1 MPPCDQIMLLAK
13 CLFPPF
19 IDSEDTCE
27 LLYREI
33 DKFKP
38 FWLVFGSHHFVLMS
52 QQKPKNKRL
61 DLKSVLSVSPMGST
75 VPQTLYEDL
84 KSIFSNL
91 VAVFSFYGMTEMFQ
105 VVTYSFDVTQLGFV
119 GPDVQVKIVDPET
132 QEILGPNQGFIY

>member
-1 MPPCDQIMLLAK
+1 
-13 CLFPPF
+13 
-19 IDSEDTCE
+19 
-27 LLYREI
+27 
-33 DKFKP
+33 
-38 FWLVFGSHHFVLMS
+38 MS
-52 QQKPKNKRL
+52 QQKPKDKRL

-132 QEILGPNQGFIY
+132 EEILGPNQGFIY

>member
-1 MPPCDQIMLLAK
+1 M
-13 CLFPPF
+13 
-19 IDSEDTCE
+19 
-27 LLYREI
+27 
-33 DKFKP
+33 
-38 FWLVFGSHHFVLMS
+38 FGSHHFVLMS
-52 QQKPKNKRL
+52 QQKPKDKRL

-75 VPQTLYEDL
+75 VPQTLYADL

-132 QEILGPNQGFIY
+132 EEILGPNQGFVH

>member
-132 QEILGPNQGFIY
+132 AEILGPNQGFIY